1 MKIGLL
7 FGPCVKDILLDK
19 VKDKDIGC
27 IFVDG
32 SFSWNSH
39 PDDFQGIL
47 QDWLQLKGFNED
59 EAMQMFDELDRLS
72 GSTLHWGGSVDE
84 EVEYPYNEL
93 SLCYKCKFSN
103 LEESQASFWYEKNNI
118 ADAEDFL
125 QYLDIEAV
133 SGVVPGNMSFI
144 SYSKLVN
151 EIFG

>member
-59 EAMQMFDELDRLS
+59 IVYDTIDLLQLTGKLVKATNNEKSHFWEYFSKFNQTGYHHWCDIVVSPEF
-72 GSTLHWGGSVDE
+72 STPAVKSAWEH
-84 EVEYPYNEL
+84 Y
-93 SLCYKCKFSN
+93 
-103 LEESQASFWYEKNNI
+103 QI
-118 ADAEDFL
+118 
-125 QYLDIEAV
+125 V
-133 SGVVPGNMSFI
+133 SGLC
-144 SYSKLVN
+144 K
-151 EIFG
+151 